1 MSIIVIEGADNI
13 GKTTIAKYL
22 VEQLNYQYYHCSVP
36 ISEDSAK
43 NEYFSLIERDN
54 IILDRSWIGEF
65 VYAPLF
71 RNYLPNYR
79 DEIKTRL
86 KEKSILLILL
96 HCNKNKLKDLKYINS
111 NEFLNK
117 HEEIS
122 NKFLEEFAKIKY
134 GQKVI
139 FNIENFSSLEEEKLI
154 IKNFVH
160 NWIINI
166 NTYKDFINNYSLTM
180 FNPSFRFLNGNIDFN
195 KEHKC
200 EFFEDHK
207 NYEFY
212 KNYHSITYG
221 TGNLKS
227 KIMLIGEAPGF
238 KGCGKTGIPFY
249 NDKSGMLLRYCL
261 FKNCISENEYY
272 ITNVLKCN
280 PLNNKINLRDLN
292 ICGKE
297 LLKEIQ
303 LINPTKIYS
312 IGATAENFL
321 KKYNISSQRIFHPAY
336 AFYKGSIKEYI
347 ENFGKVIQIE

>member
-180 FNPSFRFLNGNIDFN
+180 FNPSFRFLNGNI
-195 KEHKC
+195 
-200 EFFEDHK
+200 ED
-207 NYEFY
+207 
-212 KNYHSITYG
+212 G
-221 TGNLKS
+221 
-227 KIMLIGEAPGF
+227 
-238 KGCGKTGIPFY
+238 
-249 NDKSGMLLRYCL
+249 
-261 FKNCISENEYY
+261 
-272 ITNVLKCN
+272 
-280 PLNNKINLRDLN
+280 LN
-292 ICGKE
+292 IW
-297 LLKEIQ
+297 LLPLSSPPRGEGRVRGFHSPLCRLDIHVSFP
-303 LINPTKIYS
+303 LPSPTSTLRPLPYRFFS
-312 IGATAENFL
+312 
-321 KKYNISSQRIFHPAY
+321 
-336 AFYKGSIKEYI
+336 
-347 ENFGKVIQIE
+347 FG